1 MKDALLEIYTEE
13 IPARFI
19 PPAIEQLKV
28 NCKNIFDEQKLR
40 YGSIEIFATPR
51 RFAVCIKELNEKTE
65 EKVTEIVG
73 PKLDIAKD
81 KDGNYTPAAVG
92 FAKSKGTSV
101 SDLSVKK
108 TEKGECIRIIK
119 KIPGEETEKKLSEIF
134 VKIIFSI
141 SFPKTMTWDSSGI
154 RFARPIR
161 NIMALY
167 GKKVIK
173 LKIADVSSGNFTY
186 GSYIISS
193 KKLRGIEPD
202 KYVLTLRNN
211 YVIVDHQQRKAMIEK
226 LAEGTIKKVNGRLKY
241 TDKQIDEINCLVEYP
256 SAVLCRFD
264 ERFLSLPEELLET
277 CIKSQKFMSVVD
289 AKGHLTSYCVGIR
302 NGISEHQEIVRE
314 GYERVLTARLKDAE
328 FFYNKDMK
336 TSLESKV
343 EKLKGVIFNEKLGTM
358 YDKTRRVV
366 ELSAWICDSLG
377 IKGKEEENIRRTASL
392 CKADLVTD
400 TIFEWPELEGIA
412 GRLNA
417 ENDREPLEVST
428 GIEEHRL
435 PVTADGMLPGS
446 ITGKIVSV
454 ADKIDTIVSDFA
466 IDLIP
471 TGSADPYGLR
481 RQSAGILRILMD
493 GTINVSLKDLIEK
506 SMSLL
511 PPNIKINT
519 ERLESDIMNFFQQRL
534 ETIFESKN
542 YRFDEVRAVLATGFD
557 NLIDIES
564 RLKSLHEIR
573 KLSDFEPLIV
583 GYKRAANILKQAEK
597 KGIEVGKLD
606 IIEDNLKET
615 QEERLYQQTRKVKKD
630 IKIFQDDKNYS
641 EILKRLVSL
650 RGVIDDFFDKILV
663 MADAM
668 SIRNNRLALLKFVNT
683 LFLQIA
689 DLSQLQ

>member
-1 MKDALLEIYTEE
+1 
-13 IPARFI
+13 
-19 PPAIEQLKV
+19 
-28 NCKNIFDEQKLR
+28 
-40 YGSIEIFATPR
+40 
-51 RFAVCIKELNEKTE
+51 
-65 EKVTEIVG
+65 
-73 PKLDIAKD
+73 
-81 KDGNYTPAAVG
+81 
-92 FAKSKGTSV
+92 
-101 SDLSVKK
+101 
-108 TEKGECIRIIK
+108 
-119 KIPGEETEKKLSEIF
+119 
-134 VKIIFSI
+134 
-141 SFPKTMTWDSSGI
+141 
-154 RFARPIR
+154 
-161 NIMALY
+161 
-167 GKKVIK
+167 
-173 LKIADVSSGNFTY
+173 
-186 GSYIISS
+186 
-193 KKLRGIEPD
+193 
-202 KYVLTLRNN
+202 
-211 YVIVDHQQRKAMIEK
+211 
-226 LAEGTIKKVNGRLKY
+226 
-241 TDKQIDEINCLVEYP
+241 
-256 SAVLCRFD
+256 
-264 ERFLSLPEELLET
+264 
-277 CIKSQKFMSVVD
+277 
-289 AKGHLTSYCVGIR
+289 
-302 NGISEHQEIVRE
+302 
-314 GYERVLTARLKDAE
+314 
-328 FFYNKDMK
+328 
-336 TSLESKV
+336 
-343 EKLKGVIFNEKLGTM
+343 M

-615 QEERLYQQTRKVKKD
+615 QEERLYQQTRKVKED
-630 IKIFQDDKNYS
+630 IKIFQEDKNYS
-641 EILKRLVSL
+641 EILKRLVGL
-650 RGVIDDFFDKILV
+650 RGAIDDFFDKILV
-663 MADAM
+663 MADDM